1 MIDGKPWFVAKDV
14 CDVLGIRVNS
24 IRSILEEYEI
34 LELKDNSIVVNE
46 KGRKPL
52 IVSEPGFYSLVAK
65 SRKPQA
71 KVFKRWVNH
80 DVLPFFTVSMRNC
93 SRVAIHDS

>member
-14 CDVLGIRVNS
+14 CDVLGIRVDTV
-24 IRSILEEYEI
+24 RVILEEYEV
-34 LELKDNSIVVNE
+34 LETNPNSIGVAG
-46 KGRKPL
+46 GRNPL
-52 IVSEPGFYSLVAK
+52 LVSEPGFYSLVAK

-71 KVFKRWVNH
+71 KVFKKWVNH

-93 SRVAIHDS
+93 SRAANRRS